1 MTDTA
6 TDTTSASQIIDALKE
21 KADKILAA
29 ALGSTPLQSFQ
40 IGSLGNFYYNWQDT
54 SDVTQFNQLT
64 YNWISSNLKAGAM
77 PLQLDQSFTDLY
89 MTALQSISWSLS
101 NDDQATLN
109 AAADKTTK
117 QAAAVQN
124 AWIKAF
130 KTFPAGDGQPI
141 DRIAGEIATKWA
153 SPPSDLVSLQ
163 NALNLRGLLNK
174 MPASGAPVLDVFV
187 TWLNSMSAVLS
198 LQNSVSVNNAY
209 LARALAAVRT
219 ATSANGGIV
228 LDDAHNSVVPAYQ
241 VANQVSDIQNALET
255 GPTVTTSMTV
265 SRSTEDEFKVTVEG
279 GASIDIPVASFL
291 GVSVGG
297 SASYFSD
304 NIATSNATTTVTM
317 SFPGV
322 NLVNY
327 GPVRFEMTGA
337 SSSWY
342 WIDPI
347 RHAVQNVGQ
356 EDDVSGFKFSPD
368 PKIDFSE
375 AGDFGYIMGVA
386 ISGYPTITITAETAD
401 YQKIQETFEQNASSE
416 VSFLGIPLASASEST
431 YSNHVTVDES
441 SSTVTITIAP
451 PQELVAGTVNSAQ
464 AWVLGVQPNYPAV

>member
-1 MTDTA
+1 MTDTT
-6 TDTTSASQIIDALKE
+6 TDTTNAAPIIDALKD
-21 KADKILAA
+21 KADAILSS
-29 ALGSTPLQSFQ
+29 ALGSTPLQPFQ

-101 NDDQATLN
+101 TDDQAKLN

-124 AWIKAF
+124 AWLAAF
-130 KTFPAGDGQPI
+130 KKFPDGDGQPI

-153 SPPSDLVSLQ
+153 SPPTDLVAMQ
-163 NALNLRGLLNK
+163 NSLNLRAMLNK
-174 MPASGAPVLDVFV
+174 MPPSGAPVLDVFV
-187 TWLNSMSAVLS
+187 NWLNAMSAVLS

-209 LARALAAVRT
+209 LARALAAARNAT
-219 ATSANGGIV
+219 AANGGIV
-228 LDDAHNSVVPAYQ
+228 LDDAKNSVVPAYQ
-241 VANQVSDIQNALET
+241 VANQVADIQNALET
-255 GPTVTTSMTV
+255 GPSVTTSMTV
-265 SRSTEDEFKVTVEG
+265 SRSSEDEFRVSVDG
-279 GASIDIPVASFL
+279 GAAIDIPVLSFL

-297 SASYFSD
+297 NASYFSD
-304 NIATSNATTTVTM
+304 NIATSSATTTVTM

-322 NLVNY
+322 NLVNF

-347 RHAVQNVGQ
+347 RHAVQNGVQ
-356 EDDVSGFKFSPD
+356 DVSGFKFSPD
-368 PKIDFSE
+368 PAIDFSE
-375 AGDFGYIMGVA
+375 AGPFGYVMGVA
-386 ISGYPTITITAETAD
+386 ISGYPTITITTETAD

-416 VSFLGIPLASASEST
+416 VSFLGIKLASASEST
-431 YSNHVTVDES
+431 YSNHVTVDEANS
-441 SSTVTITIAP
+441 SVTITIAP

-464 AWVLGVQPNYPAV
+464 AWVLGVQPNYPAAA